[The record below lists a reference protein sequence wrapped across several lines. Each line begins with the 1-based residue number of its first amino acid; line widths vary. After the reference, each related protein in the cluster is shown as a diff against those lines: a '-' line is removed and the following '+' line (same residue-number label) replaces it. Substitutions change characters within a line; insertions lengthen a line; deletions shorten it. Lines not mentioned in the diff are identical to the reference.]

1 MKEVDCPRCRIKME
15 FLVEAE
21 LGQASKTIKYF
32 YKCPA
37 CGTRIL
43 DQEVRTRRDND
54 KVVIDILR

>member
-1 MKEVDCPRCRIKME
+1 MNEVDCPRCRIKME

-21 LGQASKTIKYF
+21 LGQASKIIKYF